1 MNNIYDEILI
11 ALHSVWNR
19 RWLALAVAWG
29 ICLVGWLVV
38 ALIPNS
44 YESSAR
50 IFVQMQSIL
59 PGKIGITPSEQQKDI
74 DRIQQTLTSTVNL
87 EKVVRG
93 TDLSLSVSSPR
104 ELAAKVDML
113 QENIKIVA
121 QRDNLFKITATSSDT
136 GMSDAANA
144 KMATAVVQKLIDI
157 FVEEN
162 MAGDRHAPRP
172 TLEFLHA
179 HQAEREKQ
187 LRAPY
192 QPQLDVEPQTNI
204 KIVPQR
210 DNLFKITAT
219 SSDTGMSDAANAKMA
234 TAVVQKLIYIFVE
247 ENMAGDRHETR
258 QTLEFLDAQLAEREK
273 QLRAAEQK
281 RLDFEQQ
288 YLGQLPGTG
297 SVSERMDAARQEM
310 NDIESQLVQA
320 RSALAA
326 MNGQLASTPSSLA
339 MPGVNGGGNPY
350 ASAQAELA
358 GAQARGWTDS
368 HPDVIALKRQI
379 ANLKSLGTAGSGG
392 DRKSTR
398 LHSSP

>member
-1 MNNIYDEILI
+1 MSGWSLATSSSFRRACFKTLTLDMMTGFEGLMNNIYDEILI

-29 ICLVGWLVV
+29 ICLIGWLVV

-162 MAGDRHAPRP
+162 MAGDRH
-172 TLEFLHA
+172 
-179 HQAEREKQ
+179 
-187 LRAPY
+187 
-192 QPQLDVEPQTNI
+192 
-204 KIVPQR
+204 
-210 DNLFKITAT
+210 
-219 SSDTGMSDAANAKMA
+219 
-234 TAVVQKLIYIFVE
+234 
-247 ENMAGDRHETR
+247 ETR

-273 QLRAAEQK
+273 KLRAAEQK

-326 MNGQLASTPSSLA
+326 MNGQLASTPRSEA
-339 MPGVNGGGNPY
+339 HT
-350 ASAQAELA
+350 AE
-358 GAQARGWTDS
+358 Q
-368 HPDVIALKRQI
+368 
-379 ANLKSLGTAGSGG
+379 
-392 DRKSTR
+392 
-398 LHSSP
+398 

>member
-38 ALIPNS
+38 SLIPNS

-162 MAGDRHAPRP
+162 MAGDRH
-172 TLEFLHA
+172 
-179 HQAEREKQ
+179 
-187 LRAPY
+187 
-192 QPQLDVEPQTNI
+192 
-204 KIVPQR
+204 
-210 DNLFKITAT
+210 
-219 SSDTGMSDAANAKMA
+219 
-234 TAVVQKLIYIFVE
+234 
-247 ENMAGDRHETR
+247 ETR

-281 RLDFEQQ
+281 RLEFEQQ

-297 SVSERMDAARQEM
+297 RSEEHTSDIQSLMRHSYSV
-310 NDIESQLVQA
+310 LC
-320 RSALAA
+320 
-326 MNGQLASTPSSLA
+326 
-339 MPGVNGGGNPY
+339 
-350 ASAQAELA
+350 
-358 GAQARGWTDS
+358 
-368 HPDVIALKRQI
+368 LKKKT
-379 ANLKSLGTAGSGG
+379 KSKTS
-392 DRKSTR
+392 
-398 LHSSP
+398 

>member
-1 MNNIYDEILI
+1 MRISD
-11 ALHSVWNR
+11 W
-19 RWLALAVAWG
+19 
-29 ICLVGWLVV
+29 
-38 ALIPNS
+38 
-44 YESSAR
+44 SSD
-50 IFVQMQSIL
+50 VCSSDLL

-162 MAGDRHAPRP
+162 MAGDRH
-172 TLEFLHA
+172 
-179 HQAEREKQ
+179 
-187 LRAPY
+187 
-192 QPQLDVEPQTNI
+192 
-204 KIVPQR
+204 
-210 DNLFKITAT
+210 
-219 SSDTGMSDAANAKMA
+219 
-234 TAVVQKLIYIFVE
+234 
-247 ENMAGDRHETR
+247 ETR

-297 SVSERMDAARQEM
+297 SVSQPRDAPRQEM
-310 NDIESQLVQA
+310 NNI
-320 RSALAA
+320 RS
-326 MNGQLASTPSSLA
+326 
-339 MPGVNGGGNPY
+339 
-350 ASAQAELA
+350 EE
-358 GAQARGWTDS
+358 
-368 HPDVIALKRQI
+368 H
-379 ANLKSLGTAGSGG
+379 
-392 DRKSTR
+392 
-398 LHSSP
+398 